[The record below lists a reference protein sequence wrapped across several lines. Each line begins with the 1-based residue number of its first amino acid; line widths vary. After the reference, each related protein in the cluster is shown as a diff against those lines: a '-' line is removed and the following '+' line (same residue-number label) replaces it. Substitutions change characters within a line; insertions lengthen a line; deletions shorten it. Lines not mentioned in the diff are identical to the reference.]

1 MKRNFLFQIC
11 FLIIIGFVSCNSYDK
26 NRLTSDFVEVDGGK
40 IYFETK
46 GKGEAIILLHPGL
59 TDLRMWKQQTDELSK
74 DYKVICYDQRGYGK
88 SDLPTKNYSPNAD
101 LLTLLDSLKI
111 EKADFVGICMGAL
124 HAIEFAIEYPERINA
139 IAVSGIS
146 FLNWKY
152 SDDVIKK
159 HVEFSSIVTEGPDKA
174 IETIKSD
181 SFWKQTIPSDNYETA
196 QKDFLALLEENKR
209 ALTANWQFKEQI
221 FTTMDRISEI
231 DKPVLVIRPEKEV
244 DYMIEIAD
252 YLIEKLDNVEEVN
265 IKGAGHLSNMEKPNE
280 FNRVILEFLEKN
292 KK

>member
-1 MKRNFLFQIC
+1 M
-11 FLIIIGFVSCNSYDK
+11 GCNNQEKSA
-26 NRLTSDFVEVDGGK
+26 LTSDFIDVNGGK

-46 GKGEAIILLHPGL
+46 GQGEAIILLHPGL
-59 TDLRMWKQQTDELSK
+59 TDLRMWKQQVDELSQ
-74 DYKVICYDQRGYGK
+74 DYQVICYDQRGYGK

-124 HAIEFAIEYPERINA
+124 HAMEFAIEYPERINT

-159 HVEFSSIVTEGPDKA
+159 HIEFSSAVAEGSDKA

-181 SFWKQTIPSDNYETA
+181 PFWKQTIPSDNYEIA
-196 QKDFLALLEENKR
+196 QKDFLTLLEENKR
-209 ALTANWQFKEQI
+209 AFTANWQFKEQI
-221 FTTMDRISEI
+221 FTTMDKISSI
-231 DKPVLVIRPEKEV
+231 DKPVLVIRPEYEV

-252 YLIEKLDNVEEVN
+252 YLIKKLDNVAEVN
-265 IKGAGHLSNMEKPNE
+265 IKGAGHLSNMEKPKE
-280 FNRVILEFLEKN
+280 FNRVIMAFLDKN
-292 KK
+292 KKITLHNK